1 VKTVIFHIDVNSA
14 YLSWEAV
21 YRLRHLE
28 GTLDLRTIPAA
39 VGGDMAKRRGIILA
53 KSIPAKAYGVKTG
66 EPVVDAKKKCPNLKL
81 VPPHYDLYHKSS
93 KAFLN
98 ILKEYSPAVEQ
109 YSIDEAFMD
118 MTGMEDLLGDLVV
131 FAHTLKN
138 RIRDELG
145 FTVNIGVSGNKLLA
159 KMASDFKKPDLVHTL
174 FPEEIDRKMW
184 PLPVREMFSIG
195 RATERKLNTLGIH
208 TIGELANTDPEVLK
222 HHLKKY
228 GELIW
233 NFANGRDMS
242 VVEAVPE
249 DNKGYGNS
257 TTIAFDVTDEG
268 TAKMILLSL
277 AETVSARL
285 RQDGIRAELVSVAI
299 KDFEL
304 NTESHQMLLPAATNI
319 TAEIHQAACRLFDE
333 LWDGTPIRHLGI
345 HTGRLSR
352 EDSGRQ
358 LSLFDQTDYQKLEK
372 IDQAVDEI
380 RKKFGADAVM
390 RASFLKQPVE
400 HMAGG
405 ISKEKRKV
413 DYSKERIE

>member
-1 VKTVIFHIDVNSA
+1 MKTVIYHIDVNSA
-14 YLSWEAV
+14 FLSWEAV
-21 YRLRHLE
+21 YRLRNLE

-66 EPVVDAKKKCPNLKL
+66 EPVVNALKKCPNLKL
-81 VPPHYDLYHKSS
+81 VPPHYELYKKCS
-93 KAFLN
+93 KAFLD

-118 MTGMEDLLGDLVV
+118 MTGMEGLLGDLTV
-131 FAHTLKN
+131 FAHTLKD
-138 RIRDELG
+138 RIREELG
-145 FTVNIGVSGNKLLA
+145 FTVNIGVSSNKLLA

-174 FPEEIDRKMW
+174 FPEHISQKMW
-184 PLPVREMFSIG
+184 PLPVKEMFSIG
-195 RATERKLNTLGIH
+195 RATERKLNTLGIY
-208 TIGELANTDPEVLK
+208 TIGELANTDPDVLR

-228 GELIW
+228 GEVIW

-257 TTIAFDVTDEG
+257 TTIAFDVTDGG
-268 TAKMILLSL
+268 TARMILLSL

-285 RQDGIRAELVSVAI
+285 RRDSIRAELVSVAI

-304 NTESHQMLLPAATNI
+304 NTVSHQMMLPSSTNI

-345 HTGRLSR
+345 HTGKLSK
-352 EDSGRQ
+352 DDAARQ
-358 LSLFDQTDYQKLEK
+358 ISLFDHTDYEKLEK
-372 IDQAVDEI
+372 MDQAVEEI
-380 RKKFGADAVM
+380 RKKFGTDAVM
-390 RASFLKQPVE
+390 RASFLRQPVE

-413 DYSKERIE
+413 DYTREIVE